1 MLTPEQF
8 KAKFCKNHKMTKEE
22 PWTSQDFILLR
33 KGVSWCD
40 LTETITNGLIK
51 PKTVR
56 FTIELPTKVK
66 VVLEEGEID
75 EDEVEDEVFEVEV
88 IEPVQV
94 LYPQIEFSIE
104 DDERPPP
111 IWRPTEHGYC
121 LFCDYQVHSNPPP
134 HFTEQQRKHCCGW
147 CQTSLGRGHGPHC
160 QRCL

>member
-1 MLTPEQF
+1 MAYQKNEPE
-8 KAKFCKNHKMTKEE
+8 A
-22 PWTSQDFILLR
+22 PWTAQDFILLR
-33 KGVSWCD
+33 KGVSWGD
-40 LTETITNGLIK
+40 LTEPITNGLIK

-56 FTIELPTKVK
+56 FIIELPKVK

-75 EDEVEDEVFEVEV
+75 EDEDEVEV
-88 IEPVQV
+88 EEVEQV
-94 LYPQIEFSIE
+94 LYPQIEFSI
-104 DDERPPP
+104 DDEERPPP

-121 LFCDYQVHSNPPP
+121 LFCEYQVHSNPPP